1 MSTKR
6 LTIEGAKQ
14 SFLSKGLILDTNI
27 YINKNTHMECHDK
40 NGYKYY
46 LTLNNIKDKRIKK
59 FNIVSKNNKFS
70 IDNIQKFIYDKG
82 YKTKILTKTYNN
94 EKSLINCECECGNVF
109 TTYWTHISTANKFT
123 CNKCGQ
129 IRRIKSKTYNI
140 NDIENTCKK
149 YGYILLKEYYNNA
162 SNLVIQDKYGYKYKT
177 KYYHILN
184 SKNKF
189 SKFSKYNPFTIQN
202 MILYIKINNLPIDL
216 IDKTDRIIDVR
227 HDYLSFY
234 CIDCHKPFLATW
246 SQITLNKRYRC
257 KTCINKESN
266 NEYIVRQYLE
276 KKGINFIQEKKFKN
290 CKNIKPLP
298 FDFYI
303 PSKNTVI
310 EIHGGQHYYEN
321 SLFTQSLQER
331 QKIDNIKKEY
341 CIKNNINYVEIP
353 YWLITESSIETYK
366 QIIDNILEKD

>member
-6 LTIEGAKQ
+6 LTIEDAKQ
-14 SFLSKGLILDTNI
+14 SFLSRNLILDTNI
-27 YINKNTHMECHDK
+27 YLNKNTHMECHDK
-40 NGYKYY
+40 DGYKYY

-59 FNIVSKNNKFS
+59 FNIV
-70 IDNIQKFIYDKG
+70 
-82 YKTKILTKTYNN
+82 
-94 EKSLINCECECGNVF
+94 
-109 TTYWTHISTANKFT
+109 
-123 CNKCGQ
+123 
-129 IRRIKSKTYNI
+129 
-140 NDIENTCKK
+140 
-149 YGYILLKEYYNNA
+149 
-162 SNLVIQDKYGYKYKT
+162 
-177 KYYHILN
+177 
-184 SKNKF
+184 
-189 SKFSKYNPFTIQN
+189 
-202 MILYIKINNLPIDL
+202 
-216 IDKTDRIIDVR
+216 DVR
-227 HDYLSFY
+227 NDYLSFY
-234 CIDCHKPFLATW
+234 CVDCHKPFLATW

-276 KKGINFIQEKKFKN
+276 EKGINFIQEKKFKN

-321 SLFTQSLQER
+321 NLFTQSLQER
-331 QKIDNIKKEY
+331 QRIDNIKKEY